1 MYQILIKSEY
11 HPKKTNLTYLPF
23 TVRGFV
29 VKLIKKAVKY
39 FQISPKL
46 YLWSLHP

>member
-29 VKLIKKAVKY
+29 VKLIKKAVKC
-39 FQISPKL
+39 FQKSPTL
-46 YLWSLHP
+46 CLST